1 MWNPEDLWRHE
12 NPIFWITKRIYTEE
26 EKKREFLISLTAA
39 IKVSKA
45 VTIST
50 SLEKI
55 NTSFIILIIIIN

>member
-1 MWNPEDLWRHE
+1 MESRRSLETRKSDFLNYK
-12 NPIFWITKRIYTEE
+12 TYIYRRR
-26 EKKREFLISLTAA
+26 KKREFLISLTAA

-55 NTSFIILIIIIN
+55 NISFIILIIIIN